1 MIAKWCYLR
10 KAMKNEVVNQK
21 KVMTNDLIQ
30 NENLKKITIL
40 KLSIDSFNVQK
51 LKPKNNIRQYM
62 MQDGKFNLYRK
73 NYI

>member
-30 NENLKKITIL
+30 NENLKKIAIL
-40 KLSIDSFNVQK
+40 KLSINSFNVSRSEIETK
-51 LKPKNNIRQYM
+51 EQYASIYDARW
-62 MQDGKFNLYRK
+62 Q
-73 NYI
+73 I